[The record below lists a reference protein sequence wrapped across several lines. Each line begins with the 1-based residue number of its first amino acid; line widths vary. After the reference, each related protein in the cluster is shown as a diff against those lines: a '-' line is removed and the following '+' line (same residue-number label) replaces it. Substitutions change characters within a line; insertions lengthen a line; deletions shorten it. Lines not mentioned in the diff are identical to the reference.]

1 MFFAG
6 ANSIF
11 NGDKLLTTPNPEFD
25 ADTVRGGCVLGWVD
39 GWVGGWLGSA
49 LANLIWVLTVPS
61 NQSMGQQWQALF
73 EAVGLKGKPAHK
85 APQETPYPVER
96 LLEEAAQ

>member
-25 ADTVRGGCVLGWVD
+25 ADTVRKKESGLVGSNGEGGWVHD
-39 GWVGGWLGSA
+39 AA
-49 LANLIWVLTVPS
+49 LPS
-61 NQSMGQQWQALF
+61 LPNFHM
-73 EAVGLKGKPAHK
+73 
-85 APQETPYPVER
+85 
-96 LLEEAAQ
+96 